1 MPLNRRDLS
10 RILPAM
16 KTTAVLLA
24 LVLCSAVPAVAQ
36 STEFGV
42 LYGGTSRSVDRNATG
57 GDGRDLE
64 DDFSFSRSAVDFY
77 YGVELEPGTLF
88 KVKVGRIEAPVGL
101 LRGTIQQGD
110 GPVEP
115 IRYDVDGHVEHIDA
129 LVEYRFSEPF
139 GSAGIHAG
147 IGLYR
152 QVGRHDENVPESLD
166 TSDMDYGFMA
176 GVTADF
182 PMTRRYGFILDAT
195 HHWTRLPF
203 NPRYLTAS
211 AGVRVRF

>member
-1 MPLNRRDLS
+1 MPLNRRYLS
-10 RILPAM
+10 RIVPAM

-24 LVLCSAVPAVAQ
+24 LALGGAFPAAAQ

-42 LYGGTSRSVDRNATG
+42 LFGGSSRSVDRLEGPFAPT
-57 GDGRDLE
+57 GRDF
-64 DDFSFSRSAVDFY
+64 DDNFSFSRSAVDFY

-101 LRGTIQQGD
+101 ALEVPD
-110 GPVEP
+110 APDEL

-147 IGLYR
+147 VGLYR
-152 QVGRHDENVPESLD
+152 QVGRRDAAVPESFD
-166 TSDMDYGFMA
+166 TSDMNYGFMA

-203 NPRYLTAS
+203 NPRYLTGS